1 MKTTITEKDGLLVVA
16 LSGGFDTVASN
27 QAECDLA
34 PVFERADCDVEIDC
48 SDTVYISWSPDRPE
62 LRAARVYKLKGATS
76 LTGPWAEADAVN
88 PPAEFRQTNSFFK
101 VTVELAP

>member
-48 SDTVYISWSPDRPE
+48 SDTVYISSSG
-62 LRAARVYKLKGATS
+62 LRLLLNIYKHTRKNGHRAIIRNLQEDVEEV
-76 LTGPWAEADAVN
+76 LRTGGFLQLYE
-88 PPAEFRQTNSFFK
+88 
-101 VTVELAP
+101 VE